1 MPSSVRLDGA
11 TVHVGARSIALD
23 LPAGDIAL
31 AANAHT
37 LAITSPWTHAI
48 RLLPLA

>member
-1 MPSSVRLDGA
+1 MDGA
-11 TVHVGARSIALD
+11 TLHIGARSIDLD
-23 LPAGDIAL
+23 VPAGDIAL